1 MARRG
6 VLGSI
11 LHEMKVE
18 QQKREREERKAVREH
33 DAAVRKYE
41 RALAAEERAQE
52 KLRRAEEA
60 KAKKAF
66 REAEAQR
73 KALEKEAREA
83 HLIAMQAEVEEKN
96 SALEEIYEDIDGLL
110 EATLDKDDY
119 VDLDSLKLSKDNF
132 PFPQKDLE
140 VPNKEPVQ
148 ESPLDRPEYVE
159 PKKPNRFLGIFPRKK
174 LHLKQIAEAKEVH
187 SKQLA
192 DWEAETAEIE
202 KRNADLLAEYES
214 LENDRKAQLDKAIK
228 EHDKKIA
235 DHNEKV
241 DKLSTDLGYGVAEA
255 IEEYVSIVLSNSVYP
270 DNFPVD
276 YEHDFE
282 SETAELLIKVFIPS
296 PDKIPEIKKFIYK
309 KNTDEITESYL
320 SNKAAKD
327 RYESAVHQ
335 VALRTIHEVFEAD
348 RRGLIKSTS
357 MQVGTTA
364 IDPATGKVGYK
375 PFVAVAAERDA
386 FLELVL
392 EKVVPKQTLKHLG
405 ASLSKDPRSL
415 VEADT
420 SGIRKV

>member
-11 LHEMKVE
+11 LHEMKVAE
-18 QQKREREERKAVREH
+18 QKRERAARKAVREH
-33 DAAVRKYE
+33 EAAVRNYE
-41 RALAAEERAQE
+41 RARAAEERAV
-52 KLRRAEEA
+52 
-60 KAKKAF
+60 KKAT
-66 REAEAQR
+66 RAAQAQR
-73 KALEKEAREA
+73 KQLEKEAREA
-83 HLIAMQAEVEEKN
+83 HIFAMQTEVEEKN

-119 VDLDSLKLSKDNF
+119 VDLNSLKLSKDNF

-140 VPNKEPVQ
+140 VPNKEPVL

-159 PKKPNRFLGIFPRKK
+159 PNEPNRFLGIFPRKH
-174 LHLKQIAEAKEVH
+174 LHLKQIVESKEVH
-187 SKQLA
+187 SKQLVE
-192 DWEAETAEIE
+192 WGKESAEIE
-202 KRNADLLAEYES
+202 KRHADLMVEYKS
-214 LENDRKAQLDKAIK
+214 LENERETQLEKAIQ
-228 EHDKKIA
+228 EYENKIT

-282 SETAELLIKVFIPS
+282 SETAELKIKVFIPS
-296 PDKIPEIKKFIYK
+296 PDEIPEIKKFTYK
-309 KNTDEITESYL
+309 KTTDEISESSL
-320 SNKAAKD
+320 SNKVAKD

-392 EKVVPKQTLKHLG
+392 EMVVPKQALKHLG

>member
-11 LHEMKVE
+11 LHEMKVAE
-18 QQKREREERKAVREH
+18 QKRERAARKAVREH
-33 DAAVRKYE
+33 EAAVRNYE
-41 RALAAEERAQE
+41 RARAAEERAV
-52 KLRRAEEA
+52 
-60 KAKKAF
+60 KKAT
-66 REAEAQR
+66 RAAQAQR
-73 KALEKEAREA
+73 KQLEKEAREA
-83 HLIAMQAEVEEKN
+83 HIFAMQTEVEEKN

-119 VDLDSLKLSKDNF
+119 VDLNSLKLSKDNF

-140 VPNKEPVQ
+140 VPNKEPVL

-159 PKKPNRFLGIFPRKK
+159 PNKPNRFLGIFPRKH
-174 LHLKQIAEAKEVH
+174 LHLKQIVESKEVH
-187 SKQLA
+187 SKQLVE
-192 DWEAETAEIE
+192 WGKESAEIE
-202 KRNADLLAEYES
+202 KRHADLMVEYKS
-214 LENDRKAQLDKAIK
+214 LENERETQLEKAIQ
-228 EHDKKIA
+228 EYENKIT

-282 SETAELLIKVFIPS
+282 SETAELKIKVFIPS
-296 PDKIPEIKKFIYK
+296 PDEIPEIKKFTYK
-309 KNTDEITESYL
+309 KTTDEISESSL
-320 SNKAAKD
+320 SNKVAKD

-392 EKVVPKQTLKHLG
+392 EMVVPKQALKHLG